1 MGLKAQA
8 KVQKMDGVED
18 CLEEGAAGGVPR
30 ILKPQEEPLHPV
42 TADLD
47 SVTDLLQQFLHV
59 QRDLNERWEKET
71 LRQDQRWC
79 QMQIQINNIRDD
91 LEQQHR
97 IEGQPQ
103 QIPPPLEQ
111 SEGVIEEHSVF
122 SELPFF

>member
-1 MGLKAQA
+1 
-8 KVQKMDGVED
+8 MDGVED
-18 CLEEGAAGGVPR
+18 CLEEFAARGVPQ

-47 SVTDLLQQFLHV
+47 SVTGLLQQFLHG
-59 QRDLNERWEKET
+59 QHDLNERWEKET
-71 LRQDQRWC
+71 LRQDQRWR

-97 IEGQPQ
+97 IEGQ
-103 QIPPPLEQ
+103 QIPQPLEQ
-111 SEGVIEEHSVF
+111 LEGVIEEHSVF